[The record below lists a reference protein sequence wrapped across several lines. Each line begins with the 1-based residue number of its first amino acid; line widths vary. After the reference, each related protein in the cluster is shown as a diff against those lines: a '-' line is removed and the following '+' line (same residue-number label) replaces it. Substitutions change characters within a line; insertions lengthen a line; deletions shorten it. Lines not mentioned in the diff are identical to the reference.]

1 MSDHDDNDGMKNWDG
16 EDDRLLMLML
26 IKLEHFMHGGKIK
39 TLNVIFRISKVN
51 SATAATAATA
61 AAAADGLMM
70 TTMMMMVVGVVMVVL
85 CCSSQHSTRVGCGAD
100 CADVITGALRHCRHR
115 VLLVQETV
123 SARSARGL
131 ALKELAFSV
140 PCESRFGLAVRW

>member
-51 SATAATAATA
+51 SATAATAAA
-61 AAAADGLMM
+61 AAADDDGLMM
-70 TTMMMMVVGVVMVVL
+70 TTMMMMVVGGWSWWYCVAAHNTLPEWGVVL
-85 CCSSQHSTRVGCGAD
+85 IVLTS
-100 CADVITGALRHCRHR
+100 
-115 VLLVQETV
+115 LLVLCGIVVT
-123 SARSARGL
+123 AYCLCRKR
-131 ALKELAFSV
+131 
-140 PCESRFGLAVRW
+140 